1 MKKIC
6 RTISLRRFKSYIDKE
21 TIDKIGGLEYIVCYD
36 DNTYKWCLS
45 KSELRQCLE
54 KDHIKGI
61 RYVFDSSDRIIVN
74 RDVLIDTNDI

>member
-6 RTISLRRFKSYIDKE
+6 RTIKLKKFKSMVDLDRID
-21 TIDKIGGLEYIVCYD
+21 GYEYVVCFD

-54 KDHIKGI
+54 NDHIKSI
-61 RYVFDSSDRIIVN
+61 RYIFDMNDGIIIS
-74 RDVLIDTNDI
+74 RDILIDTDEI